1 MQKDFDSLWLIC
13 ELESRFIHYA
23 SDLSHNRNANK
34 DIYIYK
40 QLKEFLY
47 CPILTHRSE
56 NCSSA
61 QTEIVT
67 GDPLWQRDNTLKE
80 TEPLCRLDMHSD
92 TTIEEHHHFK
102 VFCYIILV
110 YNGRHFEFVGN
121 FRSRMRFHNI
131 SYAVVLILL
140 VIYFFLDL
148 RKDLL
153 YWNKEGEG
161 CYKPP
166 FVPPTKRLDGS

>member
-1 MQKDFDSLWLIC
+1 MLCKT
-13 ELESRFIHYA
+13 YNNGK
-23 SDLSHNRNANK
+23 LSVQNPYLSTPLRH
-34 DIYIYK
+34 IVV
-40 QLKEFLY
+40 
-47 CPILTHRSE
+47 

-61 QTEIVT
+61 QTDVT
-67 GDPLWQRDNTLKE
+67 GDPLWQLDNTLKE

-110 YNGRHFEFVGN
+110 YNGHHFEFVGN

-131 SYAVVLILL
+131 SYAVVLKLL
-140 VIYFFLDL
+140 VIFFPSFIYEKEYFFLDL

-153 YWNKEGEG
+153 Y
-161 CYKPP
+161 
-166 FVPPTKRLDGS
+166 

>member
-1 MQKDFDSLWLIC
+1 MLCKTYNNGKLSVQN
-13 ELESRFIHYA
+13 HY
-23 SDLSHNRNANK
+23 LRTPLRH
-34 DIYIYK
+34 IGV
-40 QLKEFLY
+40 
-47 CPILTHRSE
+47 

-61 QTEIVT
+61 QTDVT
-67 GDPLWQRDNTLKE
+67 GDPLWQLDNTLKE

-140 VIYFFLDL
+140 VNFFLYL
-148 RKDLL
+148 FTKKNYIFFRFEKGFTVLKWGGGGMLL
-153 YWNKEGEG
+153 AAICASHK
-161 CYKPP
+161 KI
-166 FVPPTKRLDGS
+166 RR